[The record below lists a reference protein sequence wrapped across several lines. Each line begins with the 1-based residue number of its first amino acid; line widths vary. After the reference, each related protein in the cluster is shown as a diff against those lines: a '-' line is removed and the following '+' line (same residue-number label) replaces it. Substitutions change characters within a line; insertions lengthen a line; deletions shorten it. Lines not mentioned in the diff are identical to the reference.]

1 MKLSLNL
8 AALAVAQVAFGAT
21 TGPQFKNGQPNNGAG
36 KGGPLLGMH
45 TIQLAAGQSQP
56 AS

>member
-1 MKLSLNL
+1 MKLSLHL
-8 AALAVAQVAFGAT
+8 SALAVAQVAFGAT

-45 TIQLAAGQSQP
+45 TTQLAAVRAQS